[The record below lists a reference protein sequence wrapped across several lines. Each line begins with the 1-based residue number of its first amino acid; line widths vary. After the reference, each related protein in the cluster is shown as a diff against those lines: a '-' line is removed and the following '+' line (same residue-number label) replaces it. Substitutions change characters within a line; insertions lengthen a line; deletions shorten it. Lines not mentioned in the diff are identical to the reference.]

1 VDADALLNMV
11 PVIPVATVED
21 AARAVSLA
29 RALAAGGVGVIEV
42 TLRSAAA
49 LDAIRAIA
57 AEVPGIAAGAGTIC
71 SPAQAWA
78 ARAAG
83 AQFLVS
89 PGSTDSLLG
98 ALQESGLP
106 FLAGV
111 ATPSDALRLLERGIH
126 QAKLFPAAA
135 AGGTALLRSLHGP
148 FPGLRVCATGG
159 ITAESAPE
167 YLALPNVAC
176 VGGTWLAPPS
186 DVAAAKWPAIQ
197 QRAAESLLL
206 GGSRSAPHKHSARG
220 SGRVVQHGC
229 R

>member
-1 VDADALLNMV
+1 VNADALLNLV

-21 AARAVSLA
+21 AVRAVSLA
-29 RALAAGGVGVIEV
+29 RALAAGGVKVIEV

-49 LDAIRAIA
+49 LDAIRAIS
-57 AEVPGIAAGAGTIC
+57 AEVPGTAAGAGTVC
-71 SPAQAWA
+71 SAAQARA

-89 PGSTDSLLG
+89 PGSTDGLLG

-111 ATPSDALRLLERGIH
+111 ATASDVLRLLEHGIH

-135 AGGTALLRSLHGP
+135 AGGIGLLRALHGP
-148 FPGLRVCATGG
+148 FPRLRVCATGG
-159 ITAESAPE
+159 ITADSARE

-176 VGGTWLAPPS
+176 VGGTWLTPPS
-186 DVAAAKWPAIQ
+186 DIAAADWPAITK
-197 QRAAESLLL
+197 RAAESLLL
-206 GGSRSAPHKHSARG
+206 GDSSTLTA
-220 SGRVVQHGC
+220 
-229 R
+229 